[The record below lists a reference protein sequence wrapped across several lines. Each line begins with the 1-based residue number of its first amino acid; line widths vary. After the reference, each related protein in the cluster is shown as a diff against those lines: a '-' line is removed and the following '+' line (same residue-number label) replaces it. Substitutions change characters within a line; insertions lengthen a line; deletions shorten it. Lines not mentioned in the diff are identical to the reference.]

1 MRGLYLLSVW
11 LHILAASVWIG
22 GIVFLIVV
30 LVPVSR
36 KPDYRNVASSLI
48 QGTGIRFRM
57 VGWICLSVLIL
68 SGSFN
73 LYYRGLGLAG
83 FFRGLSGGG
92 SFGTVLTIKL
102 LLVSIILLISAIHDF
117 LIGPQAMRLW
127 QSDPASPEALRLRK
141 LASLIGRANLILAL
155 LAVALGIVL
164 VRGGL

>member
-11 LHILAASVWIG
+11 LHILAAAVWIG
-22 GIVFLIVV
+22 GIVFLSLV

-36 KPDYRNVASSLI
+36 NPDYRSVASSII
-48 QGTGIRFRM
+48 QGTGIRFRV

-68 SGSFN
+68 SGVFN
-73 LYYRGLGLAG
+73 LYYRGFGFIG
-83 FFRGLSGGG
+83 FFRGLLGQG

-117 LIGPQAMRLW
+117 LIGPKAMSLW
-127 QSDPASPEALRLRK
+127 QADPTSPEALRLRR

-155 LAVALGIVL
+155 LVVALGVVL